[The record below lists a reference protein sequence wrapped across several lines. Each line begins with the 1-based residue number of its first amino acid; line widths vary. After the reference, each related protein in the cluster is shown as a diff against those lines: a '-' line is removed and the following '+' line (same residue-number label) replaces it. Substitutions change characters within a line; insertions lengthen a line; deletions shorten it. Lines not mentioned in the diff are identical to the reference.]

1 MVLAPDQDIIGM
13 WIQSG
18 GKIDASQGTIGTSQV
33 LIGADDAASI
43 NITFPYSE
51 QEASQMKPI
60 TIVQDAPSAALPAP
74 EETPDERNA
83 VTRDL
88 LRGMNDPKLK
98 AGGATYLLS
107 QGLRDN
113 ESLDKEEVG
122 DFIVQTGLEE
132 TAYFAGVKALQGLRV
147 ASSVAM
153 PLSLAPQLAMSVITP
168 VEGGDITEEQRLVLE
183 AEAAERRAAEN
194 IRPGGSGTTTKSFR
208 PAIGTA
214 EGAEET
220 RRMEMFMEPDFGE
233 GSPQDIMEN
242 VVLDDAAMQDIDTTP
257 SFMAR

>member
-1 MVLAPDQDIIGM
+1 MILAPDQDIIGM

-18 GKIDASQGTIGTSQV
+18 GKIDASQGTIGASQV

-60 TIVQDAPSAALPAP
+60 TIVQDAPPAALPAP
-74 EETPDERNA
+74 EETPEERNA

-88 LRGMNDPKLK
+88 LRGLHDPKLK
-98 AGGATYLLS
+98 AGGAGYLFA

-113 ESLDKEEVG
+113 ESLDKEDVG

-132 TAYFAGVKALQGLRV
+132 AAYFAGVKGLQALRV
-147 ASSVAM
+147 ASSAAN
-153 PLSLAPQLAMSVITP
+153 PIALGTQLATSLITP
-168 VEGGDITEEQRLVLE
+168 VEGGDITEEQRLVLD
-183 AEAAERRAAEN
+183 AQAAERRAAEN
-194 IRPGGSGTTTKSFR
+194 SRPGGSGTTTESFR

-214 EGAEET
+214 EGAAET
-220 RRMEMFMEPDFGE
+220 RRVEMFMEPDFGE
-233 GSPQDIMEN
+233 GSPQDIMET